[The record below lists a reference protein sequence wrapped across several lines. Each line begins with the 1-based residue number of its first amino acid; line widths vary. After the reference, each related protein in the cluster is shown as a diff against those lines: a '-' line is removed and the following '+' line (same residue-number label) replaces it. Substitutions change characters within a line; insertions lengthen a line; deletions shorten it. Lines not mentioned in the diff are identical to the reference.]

1 VRLTRV
7 LRELLD
13 VPLFVE
19 EAEITSDGLEI
30 DVRPPWRQPRCGGC
44 ARRAPAYDRRATRS
58 WRHVP
63 FGAWRVWL
71 RYAPWR
77 VRCRTCG
84 VTTEHLPWAS
94 STTARFTAALEDM
107 AAYLAVI
114 TDKTAVTRLLGIS
127 WRAVDH
133 IVERVVEQRLDA
145 KRFDGVRILGIDEFS
160 YRKRHRYL
168 TIVVDHER
176 RRVIWAKRGKSSE
189 TLHAFFDEIGEERL
203 AGIQSVTIDMSQA
216 YIKAIRARLPH
227 ATIVFDRFHVQQ
239 LASDAL
245 DQVRRTLV
253 RELDDPNDRRAV
265 KNTRFVV
272 LKNPWNLNRSQ
283 RRKLAEIQRSNAP
296 LYRAYLLK
304 ESLADA
310 LDTQSPARARRKLE
324 EWLAW
329 ASRSR
334 LVPFVRVART
344 VRTHLDGILAYLEL
358 RISNGLVEGL
368 NNRIRMIA
376 RRAFGFHSAKALIAM
391 IFLTCGDIPLYPPLP
406 SNA

>member
-1 VRLTRV
+1 MRVTKV
-7 LRELLD
+7 LRKLLD

-19 EAEITSDGLEI
+19 DTEITPDGLEI
-30 DVRPPWRQPRCGGC
+30 DVRPPWRRPRCGGC
-44 ARRAPAYDRRATRS
+44 ARRAPAYDRRPVRS

-63 FGAWRVWL
+63 FGAWCVWL

-114 TDKTAVTRLLGIS
+114 TDKTAVTKLLAIS
-127 WRAVDH
+127 WRAVDR

-145 KRFDGVRILGIDEFS
+145 KRFDGVRILGVDEFS

-168 TIVVDHER
+168 TVVVDHDR
-176 RRVIWAKRGKSSE
+176 RRVLWARPGKSSE
-189 TLHAFFDEIGEERL
+189 TLHAFFDELGEERL
-203 AGIQSVTIDMSQA
+203 AQIESVTIDMSQA
-216 YIKAIRARLPH
+216 YAKAIRERLPH

-245 DQVRRTLV
+245 DEVRRALV
-253 RELDDPNDRRAV
+253 RELEDPEERRAV
-265 KNTRFVV
+265 KGTRFVV
-272 LKNPWNLNRSQ
+272 LKSPWNLSRSE

-304 ESLADA
+304 ESLANA
-310 LDTQSPARARRKLE
+310 LDTRSPFVAQRKLY
-324 EWLAW
+324 EWLRW

-334 LVPFVRVART
+334 LPPFVRVART
-344 VRTHLDGILAYLEL
+344 IRSHLDGVLAYLEL
-358 RISNGLVEGL
+358 RISNGLVEGI

-376 RRAFGFHSAKALIAM
+376 RRAFGFHTAEALIAM

-406 SNA
+406 SAP